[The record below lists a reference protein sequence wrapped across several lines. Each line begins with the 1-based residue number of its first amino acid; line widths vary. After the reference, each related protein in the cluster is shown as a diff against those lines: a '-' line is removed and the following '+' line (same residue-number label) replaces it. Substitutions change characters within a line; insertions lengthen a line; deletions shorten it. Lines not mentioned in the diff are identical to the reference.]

1 MENQDLQD
9 FQGIEETRQ
18 DATNNKSGVQKFAQQ
33 ARELLNEGVRRQAFY
48 YGVTAENWQNVDPD
62 AATVEGRV
70 LSDVER
76 RSRKELIAR
85 ARQNKSFD
93 KTMEEAA
100 YGWFNRLIAL
110 RYMEV
115 NNYLPSRVRVFTDAN
130 GAFRPEILDAALEID
145 LPGLDRER
153 VVEALENNETAA
165 LYRYLLLLQCNALNA
180 ELPRLFEPMGGYSE
194 ILLPTN
200 VLSPD
205 GVIGKMV
212 EEIPDKYWLDQVQI
226 VGWLYQYY
234 NAAAKAETY
243 ALLKKNVK
251 ITQERVPFATQL
263 FTPDWIVR
271 YMVENSLGRLAI
283 SARLREEGPFA
294 TEAARIERERALAE
308 EYGWRY
314 YLPEAEQ
321 TPEVRARLDASAA
334 EFNVENAK
342 IIDPCAGSG
351 HILVYAFDVLMQIY
365 KRRGFA
371 DRDAVLHIVEKN
383 LYGLDIDERAA
394 QLAYFAVAMKAR
406 QYDRRFLTRGV
417 EPQVYSPQGWE
428 DGEKYGSLFHGDD
441 GANSLLPVEEPETS
455 DDPLLAYTPEAQ
467 GLRNKSYYSRLLAQ
481 EYDVVVTNPPYL
493 ATSNVFQ
500 DLANFAKKYH
510 PDGKSDLSTAFMEQA
525 IALCKENG
533 CMAMINI
540 PTWMFLSSY
549 ENLRA
554 SILKNNTITSMVHP
568 GRGIFGSDFGTTTFV
583 IAKASIPGYLGT
595 YRRLFKKQGEVESPE
610 EREAAFLAGEG
621 RYEADQAN
629 FAKIPGAP
637 IAYWASEAV
646 VRIYS
651 IAKLVRDYGVAKQG
665 IATGE
670 NDRFMR
676 YWYEPAYNKTA
687 CPPEKEKI
695 GKTVLKWFPYHKGGE
710 CRKWYGNNDFVVNW
724 ENDGFEIKNFYD
736 KNGKIRSRPQ
746 NLDYAFRSCTTWS
759 LTNSSSF
766 GARFR
771 LPGFMFDINGM
782 SLFTEEKH
790 LYYSLAYLCSKVA
803 FFLMGINNPTMAS
816 QSGDIARLPFIVDD
830 AQVPLINQITTE
842 NIALSKADWDA
853 FETSWDFT
861 RHPLVRGNSVAAA
874 FAAWEA
880 ECDERFRRLKAN
892 EEELNRIFIDIYG
905 LADELTPEV
914 DEKDVTVRRADLVRD
929 VKSLISYAVG
939 CMFGRYSLEVDG
951 LAYAGGDWDASKYGV
966 ENEDFTP
973 DEDAII
979 PICDDDYFKD
989 DATTR
994 FAEWLKFA
1002 FGAETLDE
1010 NLRFIAVALGG
1021 DGKAPKETI
1030 RAYFLNGFFK
1040 DHVQTYQ
1047 KRPIYWL
1054 FDSGKKNGFKALHY
1068 VHRYRPDTIARLR
1081 VKYVHELQGRYRAQL
1096 ERLDAALDAA
1106 DLKSSERVN
1115 LTKRRKKLDDQAHEL
1130 RKYEEKVRARADE
1143 KRVLDLDDG
1152 VKHNYALFA
1161 DILASI
1167 K

>member
-18 DATNNKSGVQKFAQQ
+18 DATKNKNAVQKFAQD
-33 ARELLNEGVRRQAFY
+33 ARVALNEGVRRQAFY

-180 ELPRLFEPMGGYSE
+180 ELPRLFEPTGGYSE
-194 ILLPTN
+194 SLLPTN

-205 GVIGKMV
+205 GVIAQMV
-212 EEIPDKYWLDQVQI
+212 AQISDKYWLENGVQV

-234 NAAAKAETY
+234 NADAKAETY

-334 EFNVENAK
+334 EFDLENAK

-371 DRDAVLHIVEKN
+371 DRDAARNIVEKN

-406 QYDRRFLTRGV
+406 QYDRRFLTRGI
-417 EPQVYSPQGWE
+417 EPQVYSPKGWE
-428 DGEKYGSLFHGDD
+428 DGEKYGSLLAANDALGLNSE
-441 GANSLLPVEEPETS
+441 GA
-455 DDPLLAYTPEAQ
+455 TPELFVAETQ
-467 GLRNKSYYSRLLAQ
+467 SERNCRNYLRLLAQ
-481 EYDVVVTNPPYL
+481 KYDVVVTNPPYL
-493 ATSNVFQ
+493 ATSNVFA
-500 DLANFAKKYH
+500 DLANFAKKSY
-510 PDGKSDLSTAFMEQA
+510 PDGKSDLFACFIERCGEMTSA
-525 IALCKENG
+525 G
-533 CMAMINI
+533 GYYAMV
-540 PTWMFLSSY
+540 TMHSWMFLSSY
-549 ENLRA
+549 EKLRA
-554 SILKNNTITSMVHP
+554 KLLRDDVVNMAHLGARAFEEIGGEVVQ
-568 GRGIFGSDFGTTTFV
+568 TTAF
-583 IAKASIPGYLGT
+583 AMRKHSAPGYRGT
-595 YRRLFKKQGEVESPE
+595 YCRLIEPTTQDGK
-610 EREAAFLAGEG
+610 EAAFLAGEG

-637 IAYWASEAV
+637 IAYWVSERTFQAF
-646 VRIYS
+646 S
-651 IAKLVRDYGVAKQG
+651 LEKSLNDYAYPKQG
-665 IATGE
+665 LATTD
-670 NDRFMR
+670 NNRFLR
-676 YWYEPAYNKTA
+676 LWYEIIF
-687 CPPEKEKI
+687 ERI
-695 GKTVLKWFPYHKGGE
+695 GFNCNRENAIANNVKWFPYNKGGE
-710 CRKWYGNNDFVVNW
+710 FRKWYGNNDYIVDY
-724 ENDGFEIKNFYD
+724 ENDGAEIKKSVLRKYPYLKTPEFVVKNQQFYYQRGVTWSSLSSGPASFRYSKEGFLFDTKGPICFVKAETSEEYLLGVLNSAVVKNFL
-736 KNGKIRSRPQ
+736 KILTPT
-746 NLDYAFRSCTTWS
+746 LDY
-759 LTNSSSF
+759 N
-766 GARFR
+766 
-771 LPGFMFDINGM
+771 PGPIG
-782 SLFTEEKH
+782 K
-790 LYYSLAYLCSKVA
+790 
-803 FFLMGINNPTMAS
+803 
-816 QSGDIARLPFIVDD
+816 LPFIIRAKAVT
-830 AQVPLINQITTE
+830 QVEGLVTE
-842 NIALSKADWDA
+842 CVALSKADWDA
-853 FETSWDFT
+853 FETSWDFA
-861 RHPLVRGNSVAAA
+861 RHPLVGRSVATVAEA

-914 DEKDVTVRRADLVRD
+914 DDKDVTVRRADLVRD
-929 VKSLISYAVG
+929 IKSLISYAVG
-939 CMFGRYSLEVDG
+939 CMFGRYSLVVDG
-951 LAYAGGDWDASKYGV
+951 LAYAGGDWDASKYGDKDK
-966 ENEDFTP
+966 NFQP

-1130 RKYEEKVRARADE
+1130 RKYEEKVRVRADE